1 MPISKFYL
9 FIFSLVFSNAQQ
21 IELQLK
27 DDLYSKGEWG
37 SYYIL
42 NSDGSYNHYLK
53 IIPVDSVHLIT
64 DGFIYDMTLSQ

>member
-1 MPISKFYL
+1 MPISKFYI

-42 NSDGSYNHYLK
+42 NTDGSYNHFLK
-53 IIPVDSVHLIT
+53 EC
-64 DGFIYDMTLSQ
+64 